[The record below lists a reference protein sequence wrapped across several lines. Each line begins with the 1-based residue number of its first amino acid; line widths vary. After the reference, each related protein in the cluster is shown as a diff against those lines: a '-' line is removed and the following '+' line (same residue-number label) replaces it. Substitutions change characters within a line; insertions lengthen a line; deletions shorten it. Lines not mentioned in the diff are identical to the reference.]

1 MWNIQNGE
9 EKKYPAV
16 ENCILAFCGVLCYT
30 VNRCK
35 AHKQGIARKITE
47 CSRPSTRKTKL
58 KEKLNMKNNATNSP
72 VLTLV
77 YGAAI
82 AAIYVVLTMVFL
94 PISFGP
100 IQFRISELLCVLPYF
115 TPAAIPG
122 LFIGCLLANFLGGAA
137 ALDVI
142 FGSIATLIG
151 AVGSYLLRKNRYLVS
166 VPPILANMIIVPW
179 VLRFA
184 YGSEDMIWFST
195 ITVGIGEI
203 LAIGLLGQILLSVLI
218 RYQHVIFGK
227 AAA

>member
-1 MWNIQNGE
+1 MVHDSGG
-9 EKKYPAV
+9 
-16 ENCILAFCGVLCYT
+16 ILHVI
-30 VNRCK
+30 V
-35 AHKQGIARKITE
+35 
-47 CSRPSTRKTKL
+47 
-58 KEKLNMKNNATNSP
+58 
-72 VLTLV
+72 
-77 YGAAI
+77 
-82 AAIYVVLTMVFL
+82 
-94 PISFGP
+94 
-100 IQFRISELLCVLPYF
+100 
-115 TPAAIPG
+115 
-122 LFIGCLLANFLGGAA
+122 GGAA